1 MSCQGHVRVMS
12 GSYQG
17 HVRVM
22 SGLCQGHIRVMS
34 ESCQGHVRVMSDFL
48 VIFEA
53 ETGFSVLF
61 LFKVGFLSLKKNFF
75 QEYVI

>member
-1 MSCQGHVRVMS
+1 MVSAWCRGHDRVVL

-22 SGLCQGHIRVMS
+22 S
-34 ESCQGHVRVMSDFL
+34 ESRQGHVRVMSDFL

-61 LFKVGFLSLKKNFF
+61 FPKIHKVLQSRVLM
-75 QEYVI
+75 EESS